1 MTLDANELAYRTTQR
16 WQTVTAPVEPAQTG
30 TRSAFLAPPPGEHD
44 GLAIVAAAARASEH
58 RDALWRADTERLAR
72 QAGEDLE
79 DASAQ
84 EIVRWAAKT
93 FGDRLCVTS
102 SMADAVVAHL
112 VSQVKPGVDVLFL
125 DTGYHFAETLGTRD
139 AVSTVYDVNVVN
151 VTPTMSVA
159 QQDIAFGRDL
169 FARDPDRCC
178 AMRKV
183 APLTSAMLDYDA
195 WVTGVRR
202 DESPSRANTKVVDW
216 DPNRGK
222 VKISP
227 IARWNDA
234 DVEAYIAEHGILLN
248 PLFMDGYASIGCRPC
263 TRRLLEGEDAR
274 AGRWA
279 GTSKT
284 ECGLHS

>member
-1 MTLDANELAYRTTQR
+1 MSNTAWDASYFASPQ
-16 WQTVTAPVEPAQTG
+16 
-30 TRSAFLAPPPGEHD
+30 GEHD
-44 GLAIVAAAARASEH
+44 GRAIMAAVTAASRASVDRTAGWLAE
-58 RDALWRADTERLAR
+58 TERIAK

-84 EIVRWAAKT
+84 EIVAWAART

-125 DTGYHFAETLGTRD
+125 DTGYHFPETLGTRD
-139 AVSTVYDVNVVN
+139 AVAAGYDVNVVN
-151 VTPTMSVA
+151 VTPTTSVA

-178 AMRKV
+178 ALRKV

-202 DESPSRANTKVVDW
+202 DEAPSRANTKVVSW
-216 DPNRGK
+216 DPDRCK

-227 IARWNDA
+227 IAKWTDA
-234 DVEAYIAEHGILLN
+234 DVEDYISTHGILLN
-248 PLFMDGYASIGCRPC
+248 PLLMDGYASIGCRPC
-263 TRRLLEGEDAR
+263 TRRLVEGEDAR

-284 ECGLHS
+284 ECGLHT